1 MAHTP
6 PDIDVPDLT
15 GRLAVVTGANSGLGF
30 GLASRLAQAGAEV
43 VLAVRNLDKGA
54 EAVRRIRATL
64 PGARL
69 TLRHLDL
76 SSLASVAAFGAVL
89 RAENRAV
96 DILVNNAGIM
106 APPRRILTEDGF
118 ELQFGTNYLGH
129 FALTGHLLPLL
140 RAAGAARVVSMSSLT
155 SRLGTLDPTNLQGE
169 RRYRPWIAYGRSK
182 LALLVFARELHRRSA
197 AAGWG
202 IHSSAAHPGAT
213 VTNLHVTGATHGGR
227 RVRLVALRN
236 RLMYAV
242 PVWQQVP
249 TGILPALYAATSPQA
264 RSGGYYGPAGF
275 AELGGAPTVARLPA
289 NLPDESGAARLW
301 EISEQLTGV
310 TYPAV

>member
-15 GRLAVVTGANSGLGF
+15 DRLAVVTGANSGLGF

-43 VLAVRNLDKGA
+43 VLAVRN
-54 EAVRRIRATL
+54 
-64 PGARL
+64 
-69 TLRHLDL
+69 
-76 SSLASVAAFGAVL
+76 
-89 RAENRAV
+89 
-96 DILVNNAGIM
+96 
-106 APPRRILTEDGF
+106 
-118 ELQFGTNYLGH
+118 
-129 FALTGHLLPLL
+129 LPLL

-197 AAGWG
+197 TAGWG